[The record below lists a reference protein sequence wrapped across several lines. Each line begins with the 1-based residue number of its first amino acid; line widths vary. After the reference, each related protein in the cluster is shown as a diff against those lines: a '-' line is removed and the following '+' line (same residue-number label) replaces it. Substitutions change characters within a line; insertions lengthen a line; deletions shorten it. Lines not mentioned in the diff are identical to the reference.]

1 MMNLTQLVLAS
12 HNAGKLKELQ
22 AMLGESVHLRS
33 IGEFSQVEPEETG
46 LSFVE
51 NAILKARNAARIS
64 GLPAL
69 ADDSGL
75 AVDFLGGAPG
85 IYSARYADGKG
96 DAANNAKL
104 LEALS
109 GVPDTDSLEGAYL
122 ALQAGLGPLVAT
134 LFAVGLLASGLA
146 STSVGAYAGA
156 EIMQGLLHVRVPLIA
171 RRLVTLIP
179 ALAILAVGFDPTLAL
194 ILSQV
199 VLSFGIPFALI
210 PLVALTAQQ
219 RTLGSFRNRAVTTVA
234 GVAASVFIIV
244 LNALLLYLIFTG
256 A

>member
-1 MMNLTQLVLAS
+1 MMNIKQLVLAS

-22 AMLGESVHLRS
+22 AMLGESVQLRS
-33 IGEFSQVEPEETG
+33 IGEWSKVEPEETG

-104 LEALS
+104 LDVLKD
-109 GVPDTDSLEGAYL
+109 VPQAERGAQFVCVL
-122 ALQAGLGPLVAT
+122 ALVRHVDDPLPILCEGLWHGRILT
-134 LFAVGLLASGLA
+134 QASGEHGFGYDPLFWVPEREC
-146 STSVGAYAGA
+146 SSA
-156 EIMQGLLHVRVPLIA
+156 ELKPSDKNQISHRARAMDLLRQRLGLK
-171 RRLVTLIP
+171 
-179 ALAILAVGFDPTLAL
+179 
-194 ILSQV
+194 
-199 VLSFGIPFALI
+199 
-210 PLVALTAQQ
+210 
-219 RTLGSFRNRAVTTVA
+219 
-234 GVAASVFIIV
+234 
-244 LNALLLYLIFTG
+244 
-256 A
+256 

>member
-1 MMNLTQLVLAS
+1 MIKLEQLVLAS

-22 AMLGESVHLRS
+22 AMLGAHVKVRS
-33 IGEFSQVEPEETG
+33 IGEFSDVEPEETG

-104 LEALS
+104 LDALKD
-109 GVPDTDSLEGAYL
+109 VPDEQRGAQFVSVL
-122 ALQAGLGPLVAT
+122 ALVRHADDPLPILCEGLWHGSILREARGEHGFGYDPLFWVPE
-134 LFAVGLLASGLA
+134 
-146 STSVGAYAGA
+146 A
-156 EIMQGLLHVRVPLIA
+156 ECSSAELPPERKNQISHRA
-171 RRLVTLIP
+171 R
-179 ALAILAVGFDPTLAL
+179 AM
-194 ILSQV
+194 
-199 VLSFGIPFALI
+199 
-210 PLVALTAQQ
+210 
-219 RTLGSFRNRAVTTVA
+219 
-234 GVAASVFIIV
+234 
-244 LNALLLYLIFTG
+244 ALLKQRLGL
-256 A
+256 